1 MKSLRP
7 LWCCLALIGW
17 AAAPLLTKESK
28 EPWTKQPFESW
39 SQADTAKVL
48 NDSPWVQIQ
57 TYSSESPGGNQG
69 VNEANHQFTVRL
81 FSALPI
87 RQAYVRMLE
96 LMNNYDTLAP
106 ERRQEFDTKVKGL
119 LSVDVS
125 DQVVIALSYKTNDPQ
140 AQRDIKRFFDTATT
154 AMLNQN
160 AFLYGPRG
168 RVDLR
173 EYVPPGQD
181 GLGARLIFPRR
192 QNGQPILQ
200 PGDKELRFEMD
211 IPPIG
216 QHLLVGFR
224 GSKMMYQDSL
234 AY

>member
-1 MKSLRP
+1 MKSPRP
-7 LWCCLALIGW
+7 LWLCLALIGC
-17 AAAPLLTKESK
+17 ATAPLLTKEPK
-28 EPWTKQPFESW
+28 EAWSQKPFESW
-39 SQADTAKVL
+39 TQADTAQVL

-69 VNEANHQFTVRL
+69 VNEANYLFTVRL
-81 FSALPI
+81 FSAIPV

-96 LMNNYDTLAP
+96 IMNNYDTLAP
-106 ERRQEFDTKVKGL
+106 DRRQEFDSRVKGL

-125 DQVVIALSYKTNDPQ
+125 DQVVVALAFKTNDAQ
-140 AQRDIKRFFDTATT
+140 AQRDIKRFFDTSTT
-154 AMLNQN
+154 ATLNQN

-168 RVDLR
+168 RLDLR

-181 GLGARLIFPRR
+181 GLGARLIFPRL
-192 QNGQPILQ
+192 QNGKPIFQ

-211 IPPIG
+211 ISPIG
-216 QHLLVGFR
+216 QHLLVGFKA
-224 GSKMMYQDSL
+224 SKMMYQNNL